1 MKIPVIRGKIGN
13 WKYYSGVMSFKD
25 IAAAVTASI
34 GEVYQPS
41 CLDELLQRE
50 LTDNYQ
56 NIKNYILNDN
66 ERFFN
71 AIILAIYNGDPQWLE
86 VEFDDQEREFTN
98 VGFLSFTGE
107 ETIFPVDGQHRVAG
121 IIESLKENEDLTNE
135 QVPVIFIAHNNNDAG
150 KKKTR
155 KLFSTLNRRAKPV
168 GQNEN
173 IALDEDDVCSI
184 ITRDLV
190 QEMPLFYGSNIVN
203 SLGKQIPNSNET
215 ALTSLITLYQCVD
228 IIVKHELAKEKITG
242 NKYKQYLLYRPN
254 DNDVERLKAYVFNAF
269 ESFKNNIDDV
279 RNYVASETTNK
290 AAPYRNSTGGNLL
303 FRPIAITEFFAAAN
317 ILIDRKA
324 YSLEEVFRALNGIVF
339 DINASPWKGLV
350 WDGSKIINRASKQ
363 VIKLLIVHMVDADC
377 LTPQEKKK
385 LLEGY
390 CSSLNITEGEAQVIL
405 ESLMK

>member
-1 MKIPVIRGKIGN
+1 MKVPVIRGKIGN

-25 IAAAVTASI
+25 ISESVTASI
-34 GEVYQPS
+34 GEIYHPS

-86 VEFDDQEREFTN
+86 VEFGEEERDFTN

-121 IIESLKENEDLTNE
+121 IIESLKENKDLENE

-190 QEMPLFYGSNIVN
+190 QEMPLFSGDNIVN
-203 SLGKQIPNSNET
+203 SLGKQIPNSNDT

-254 DNDVERLKAYVFNAF
+254 DHDIERLKAHIFGVFNEF
-269 ESFKNNIDDV
+269 ERNIDDIKKYCEDTE
-279 RNYVASETTNK
+279 RNK
-290 AAPYRNSTGGNLL
+290 AAPYRNTNGGNLL

-317 ILIDRKA
+317 ILMDRKDF
-324 YSLEEVFRALNGIVF
+324 SLADVFKALNHIVF
-339 DINASPWKGLV
+339 DINAVPWKGLV

-363 VIKLLIVHMVDADC
+363 VIKLLIVHMVDPEC
-377 LTPQEKKK
+377 LTAQEKKK
-385 LLEGY
+385 LLDGY
-390 CSSLNITEGEAQVIL
+390 YSALNIAEDEARTIL
-405 ESLMK
+405 ETI